1 MKNENWKLK
10 REKMKLRKNED
21 FDFIEKKQ
29 NELEI
34 FKRKK
39 VLMV

>member
-1 MKNENWKLK
+1 
-10 REKMKLRKNED
+10 MKLRKNED